1 MSTGPAQGKSSAII
15 LEKEGRYFVR
25 PAYASVDGGRREFRI
40 RNMTDTEDAEVKL
53 PRAWVEDGQ
62 DHKGTIAP
70 GDDFFTVLA
79 RKNGKF
85 SYKVKVDGVNAEGES
100 DPVIIIDPPAN

>member
-1 MSTGPAQGKSSAII
+1 MPTAPASGKSTAII

-25 PAYASVDGGRREFRI
+25 PAYASVDGGPRGFRI

-53 PRAWVEDGQ
+53 PKAWVEQGS

-70 GDDFFTVLA
+70 GEDFFTTLA
-79 RKNGKF
+79 KKNGKF

-100 DPVIIIDPPAN
+100 DPVIIIDPPAS